1 MMTGRLQQDLS
12 CTLGLEVV
20 GASSRVGH
28 HPSGVSSRAKGQ
40 VGSRVGIWRVRGEV
54 GGGGEVGH
62 AGQRCLR
69 LVLRLAGWVGL
80 ELVGE
85 SVVLLA

>member
-1 MMTGRLQQDLS
+1 M
-12 CTLGLEVV
+12 
-20 GASSRVGH
+20 ASSGVGH
-28 HPSGVSSRAKGQ
+28 HPSGVSSRSKGQ
-40 VGSRVGIWRVRGEV
+40 VGGRVGFWRVGGKV

-69 LVLRLAGWVGL
+69 LVLGLAGGVGGL

-85 SVVLLA
+85 CAVLLA